1 MCSLK
6 EAGKVDEALR
16 EFLWLSRGGRAAQEV
31 LVQEKRR
38 EEAGVSSQGAVV
50 QAEYHLEF
58 GQHKE
63 KTISHVLDSR
73 KQSERDY
80 FGWIFA
86 SSKAEGLT
94 PHAQR
99 LRSALEVAG
108 RWEEVLQRARFLAV
122 SWRKPREITRKTRQN
137 HAKGTK

>member
-31 LVQEKRR
+31 LVQEKRQ

-58 GQHKE
+58 VQHKE
-63 KTISHVLDSR
+63 KTSDFAWFLP
-73 KQSERDY
+73 RD
-80 FGWIFA
+80 
-86 SSKAEGLT
+86 
-94 PHAQR
+94 R
-99 LRSALEVAG
+99 
-108 RWEEVLQRARFLAV
+108 
-122 SWRKPREITRKTRQN
+122 
-137 HAKGTK
+137 